1 MATKSKTRK
10 KVHSRK
16 SKVETPPL
24 TPSQLSELQNELV
37 LPYKELRVTVGLLGM
52 FMPLL
57 LYLGGRVIFG
67 KMLQESISAYY
78 HTGMRDVMVGILFSL
93 GVFLFS
99 YKGYGREDDVA
110 GNLACFFAIGT
121 ALFPTL
127 REGETGEIYKQISI
141 VHHIFAASFLLTL
154 TYFCLALFTQSKHK
168 PSDMSDM
175 KKLRNK
181 VYRICGGV
189 MLLCILLIAVYF
201 AVFGAIGRFLGITNP
216 IFWLETLAI
225 FAFGFSWFVKSEVI
239 LKDEEE
245 EQKVEYIPQLMSG
258 VPRSE

>member
-1 MATKSKTRK
+1 MTTKSKPRK

-16 SKVETPPL
+16 AKSAEPVL
-24 TPSQLSELQNELV
+24 TASQLSEIQNELV

-52 FMPLL
+52 LMPLI

-67 KMLQESISAYY
+67 KVLQESISAYY

-93 GVFLFS
+93 GVFLFT
-99 YKGYGREDDVA
+99 YKGYGRADDIA
-110 GNLACFFAIGT
+110 GDLACFFAIGT

-127 REGETGEIYKQISI
+127 RSGETGEVYKLISI

-154 TYFCLALFTQSKHK
+154 TYFCLALFTKSKHK
-168 PSDMSDM
+168 PDDMSNM

-181 VYRICGGV
+181 IYRICGGV
-189 MLLCILLIAVYF
+189 MLLSILLIAVYF
-201 AVFGAIGRFLGITNP
+201 ATFGAEGRFLGITNP
-216 IFWLETLAI
+216 IFWFETLAI

-239 LKDEEE
+239 LKDEEDD
-245 EQKVEYIPQLMSG
+245 KPTVEWTPQLVGES
-258 VPRSE
+258 VS

>member
-1 MATKSKTRK
+1 MATKSKSRK
-10 KVHSRK
+10 KVHARK
-16 SKVETPPL
+16 TKLDEPAL
-24 TPSQLSELQNELV
+24 TPSQLSEIQNELV
-37 LPYKELRVTVGLLGM
+37 LPYKELRVTIGLLGM
-52 FMPLL
+52 LMPLI

-99 YKGYGREDDVA
+99 YKGYGREDDIA
-110 GNLACFFAIGT
+110 GNLACLFAIGT

-154 TYFCLALFTQSKHK
+154 TYFCLVLFTKSKHK
-168 PSDMSDM
+168 PSDMSEM
-175 KKLRNK
+175 KKLRNTI
-181 VYRICGGV
+181 YRICGGV
-189 MLLCILLIAVYF
+189 MLLSILLIAVYF
-201 AVFGAIGRFLGITNP
+201 AAFGAEGQFLGITNP
-216 IFWLETLAI
+216 IFWFETLAI

-239 LKDEEE
+239 LKDEEDD
-245 EQKVEYIPQLMSG
+245 KPSVEWKPQLIG
-258 VPRSE
+258 G